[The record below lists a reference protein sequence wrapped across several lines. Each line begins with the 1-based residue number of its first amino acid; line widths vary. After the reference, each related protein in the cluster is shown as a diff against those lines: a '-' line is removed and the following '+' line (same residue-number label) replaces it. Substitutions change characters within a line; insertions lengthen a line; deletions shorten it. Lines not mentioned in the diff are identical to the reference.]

1 MEWLISNFEELEKQK
16 IAKVEKLNSLEID
29 ETVTVEHA
37 KNDTSVL
44 TIQVNGRKWF
54 LNSRLH
60 PQMAA
65 RLYVQRYP
73 IRKFG
78 TYFIFG
84 LSDGKHI
91 REFLKQCDD
100 TNHVIVYE
108 PDAAIF
114 RTSCDNFDL
123 TDIFADERFRLCVP
137 EVTEDVETI
146 MRYTLQYTDLMV
158 IEFCI
163 LPAYD
168 ILYREEC
175 ENFMDTILDRLQD
188 EIVRKSTRLG
198 FDRMVPR
205 HTLYNMKHMIG
216 CRNIYQIAQAMQG
229 IDVSEIPAVI
239 VSAGPSLDKNIQE
252 LRKAEGKAFIVVVDA
267 ALRTVLRAGIRP
279 DIVCTIDPES
289 PDRFFENLDLEGISW
304 CCDRV
309 TRPWI
314 MEHFG
319 KKVYY
324 YGFFEQYWNE
334 ILDENTDYPFP
345 DIPSG
350 GCVSAIAFSLA
361 CYLGFRRLVLVGQDM
376 AFTGGISHT
385 VGIEGAFGDND
396 EYIQSRH
403 LIQVEGLDGT
413 MLETDFQMWYYKKW
427 FEKAIRVN
435 EEMLEVIDAT
445 EGGAKIEGA
454 QIMTLKDVVE
464 SYCEQ
469 SFVFAEMEKNIDS
482 AYSEEKQTR
491 LLQALR
497 EMKPLTMALKKKIKA
512 GIRLQEQILHDLKK
526 KKLQPNRM
534 KAELSDMLKKNDDL
548 EHMPVF
554 DMMVSYAQKEEYE
567 LGDRIYEKEEMPVEE
582 LVERNLAL
590 YQGYEKAAE
599 MLLEDIE
606 EYVMQ

>member
-29 ETVTVEHA
+29 EAVTVEHA

-54 LNSRLH
+54 LNSRLD

-84 LSDGKHI
+84 LSDGRHI
-91 REFLKQCDD
+91 REFLKQCDE

-114 RTSCDNFDL
+114 RTACDNFDL

-137 EVTEDVETI
+137 EVTDDVETI

-188 EIVRKSTRLG
+188 EIVRKSTRLS

-361 CYLGFRRLVLVGQDM
+361 CYLGFRKLVLIGQDM

-427 FEKAIRVN
+427 FEKAIRIN
-435 EEMLEVIDAT
+435 EGMLEVIDAT

-464 SYCEQ
+464 SYCGQ
-469 SFVFAEMEKNIDS
+469 PFVFAEMEKNIDS

-497 EMKPLTMALKKKIKA
+497 EMKPLTMALQEQIKA

-526 KKLQPNRM
+526 KKLQPNQM

-606 EYVMQ
+606 GYVMQ

>member
-1 MEWLISNFEELEKQK
+1 MEWLKGNFEWLEKQN
-16 IAKVEKLNSLEID
+16 IAMVEKLNSLEID
-29 ETVTVEHA
+29 GAVAVEHV
-37 KNDTSVL
+37 KNGTSVL
-44 TIQVNGRKWF
+44 TIQHDGRKWF
-54 LNSRLH
+54 LNSRLD

-65 RLYVQRYP
+65 ELYVQRYP

-84 LSDGKHI
+84 LSDGRHI

-100 TNHVIVYE
+100 TNHVIVCE
-108 PDAAIF
+108 PSAAVF
-114 RTSCDNFDL
+114 CAACANFEL
-123 TDIFADERFRLCVP
+123 ADILADERLSLCVP
-137 EVTEDVETI
+137 GITDDVETI

-163 LPAYD
+163 LPGYD
-168 ILYREEC
+168 ILYHEEC
-175 ENFMDTILDRLQD
+175 ENFMETILDRLQD
-188 EIVRKSTRLG
+188 EIVRKSTRLS

-216 CRNIYQIAQAMQG
+216 CRNIFQIIQAMQG
-229 IDVSEIPAVI
+229 MDVSDIPAVI
-239 VSAGPSLDKNIQE
+239 VSAGPSLDKNIHE
-252 LRKAEGKAFIVVVDA
+252 LKKAEGKALIVVVDA

-289 PDRFFENLDLEGISW
+289 PDRFFENLDLKDISW

-319 KKVYY
+319 EKVYY

-361 CYLGFRRLVLVGQDM
+361 CYLGFRRLVLIGQDM

-385 VGIEGAFGDND
+385 AGIEGAFGDND

-427 FEKAIRVN
+427 FEKAIRAN
-435 EEMLEVIDAT
+435 RDLLEVIDAT
-445 EGGAKIEGA
+445 EGGAKIDGA
-454 QIMTLKDVVE
+454 EIATLRDVVE
-464 SYCEQ
+464 NYCKKP
-469 SFVFAEMEKNIDS
+469 FVFAEIEKNIGS
-482 AYSEEKQTR
+482 AYSEEKQTK
-491 LLQALR
+491 LLHALK
-497 EMKPLTMALKKKIKA
+497 EMKPLTLALQEQIKK
-512 GIRLQEQILHDLKK
+512 GIRLQEQILQGLGE
-526 KKLQPNRM
+526 KKLQPFQM
-534 KAELSDMLKKNDDL
+534 KTELGEMLENNDCL

-567 LGDRIYEKEEMPVEE
+567 LGDRIYEKEEMPIEE
-582 LVERNLAL
+582 LVERNLTL
-590 YQGYEKAAE
+590 YQGYEKAVE

-606 EYVMQ
+606 EYIIQ